1 VRIVN
6 ASPLIVLAR
15 VGLLELLREPAC
27 PVVVPDV
34 VYREVLAGER
44 FDPHVQA
51 VREAATDWLQVM
63 PVPRADPSLDPNLLD
78 AGELAVLT
86 LALQSPG
93 ATVVLDDHAARA
105 TALQRN
111 ISLVGPAGILLRAKQ
126 NGRLATVRP
135 TLDALRQAGLYL
147 SDNLYHLVLKVAG
160 E

>member
-15 VGLLELLREPAC
+15 VGLLELLREPSN
-27 PVVVPDV
+27 PVVVPDI
-34 VYREVLAGER
+34 VYWEVLAGER

-51 VREAATDWLQVM
+51 LREAATDWLQVV
-63 PVPRADPSLDPNLLD
+63 PVPRADPSLDQNLLD

-86 LALQSPG
+86 LALQNPG

-111 ISLVGPAGILLRAKQ
+111 IPLVGTAGILLQAKRD
-126 NGRLATVRP
+126 GRITSVRP
-135 TLDALRQAGLYL
+135 ILDALKEAGLYL
-147 SDNLYHLVLKVAG
+147 SDDLYRLVLKLAG
-160 E
+160 D